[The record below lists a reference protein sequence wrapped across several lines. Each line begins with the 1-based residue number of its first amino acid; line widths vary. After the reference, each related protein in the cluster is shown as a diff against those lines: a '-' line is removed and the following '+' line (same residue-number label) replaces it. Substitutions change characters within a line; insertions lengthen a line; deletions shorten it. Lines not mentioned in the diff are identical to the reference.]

1 MYDAN
6 LGHRESDYS
15 KGKQEWKVRPA
26 ERDPGQPWKTSW
38 LRTVT

>member
-1 MYDAN
+1 MNDAN
-6 LGHRESDYS
+6 PRHRESDYS
-15 KGKQEWKVRPA
+15 EGKQGRKVRAA